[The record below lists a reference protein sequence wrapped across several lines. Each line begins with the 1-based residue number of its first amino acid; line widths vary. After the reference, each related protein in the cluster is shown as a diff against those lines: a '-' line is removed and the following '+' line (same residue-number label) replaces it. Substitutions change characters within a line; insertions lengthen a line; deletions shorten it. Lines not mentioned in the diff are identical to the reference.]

1 MSPPLPRFPMR
12 ALLDTGVWFRRYHRL
27 PMSRVLR
34 QYLDSVTE
42 FYISP
47 LSVAEICSK
56 WSRGKLPQ
64 VPDPASWVPESLE
77 NFIML
82 ELSPQASLQAGRWP
96 WPHGDLVDRSLA
108 AMAADTGITLVHT
121 DKVLRDLAGF
131 PQKWFKNVGS

>member
-1 MSPPLPRFPMR
+1 MR

-47 LSVAEICSK
+47 LSVAEICYK

-64 VPDPASWVPESLE
+64 VPDPASWVPESLKT
-77 NFIML
+77 
-82 ELSPQASLQAGRWP
+82 SSCSTCHRK
-96 WPHGDLVDRSLA
+96 PHCKPDDGLGLTVIWS
-108 AMAADTGITLVHT
+108 IV
-121 DKVLRDLAGF
+121 V
-131 PQKWFKNVGS
+131 